1 MGYEAYNIAR
11 DSTLRAGA
19 AQRAEMD
26 DWEAQRTRK
35 AAGNALAGGDYAGAA
50 NAMFEGGELQGGLA
64 VQGAERNQQ
73 AADRDQQRSAIAAAV
88 SGLLHVPEAE
98 RAQVFQQ
105 RIAPVFQQI
114 GLGEYISQIQP
125 DDLSDASL
133 RALSVSMGGEVEA
146 PFANDRSGPNGS
158 VLRPDRYT
166 GEYAEA
172 YSAPFDPRA
181 GASPGYMWTDETRTA
196 QRFIPGGQADPSVA
210 GGLAASRRAPP
221 RARASGG
228 GGGGHSPRPS
238 GGGASSGGGLP
249 AGFTVR
255 RR

>member
-11 DSTLRAGA
+11 ESALRTGA
-19 AQRAEMD
+19 AQRAEADEM
-26 DWEAQRTRK
+26 QTQHTRK
-35 AAGNALAGGDYAGAA
+35 RAGNALAGGDYAGAS
-50 NAMFEGGELQGGLA
+50 NALFEGGDLQGGII
-64 VQGAERNQQ
+64 VQNAERTRQT
-73 AADRDQQRSAIAAAV
+73 ADRTEQKTAIAAAV

-114 GLGEYISQIQP
+114 GLGEYVTQIQP
-125 DDLSDASL
+125 EDLSDASL
-133 RALSVSMGGEVEA
+133 RALSVSLGGEVET

-172 YSAPFDPRA
+172 YKAPFDPRA
-181 GASPGYMWTDETRTA
+181 GASPGYMWTDESRTR
-196 QRFIPGGQADPSVA
+196 QVFIPGGQADPGVVSQRAAA
-210 GGLAASRRAPP
+210 GRAPP
-221 RARASGG
+221 RPRSGG
-228 GGGGHSPRPS
+228 GGGGGRPS
-238 GGGASSGGGLP
+238 GGSAPATSGSGLP